1 MITVDAT
8 GLSCP
13 EPVMLAKKAAKDNP
27 TEEIQVLVDNA
38 TARDNIVRM
47 ARGVSRTASV
57 QENRGVYTITLARP

>member
-1 MITVDAT
+1 MFTVDAT

-27 TEEIQVLVDNA
+27 SDEVQVIVDNA

-47 ARGVSRTASV
+47 ARGIKRPATV
-57 QENRGVYTITLARP
+57 QEDAGNYVITLALP

>member
-1 MITVDAT
+1 MINVDAT

-27 TEEIQVLVDNA
+27 AEEIQVLVDNA

-47 ARGVSRTASV
+47 ARGISRTASV
-57 QENRGVYTITLARP
+57 QENGGVFTITLTRP

>member
-13 EPVMLAKKAAKDNP
+13 EPVMLTKQAVNDNP
-27 TEEIQVLVDNA
+27 TEEVQVTVDNA

-47 ARGVSRTASV
+47 ARGIKRATSV
-57 QENRGVYTITLARP
+57 QEENGTYVITLTQN

>member
-27 TEEIQVLVDNA
+27 SEEIQVMVDNA

-47 ARGVSRTASV
+47 SRSVSRSASV
-57 QENRGVYTITLARP
+57 AENGGVYTITLSRP